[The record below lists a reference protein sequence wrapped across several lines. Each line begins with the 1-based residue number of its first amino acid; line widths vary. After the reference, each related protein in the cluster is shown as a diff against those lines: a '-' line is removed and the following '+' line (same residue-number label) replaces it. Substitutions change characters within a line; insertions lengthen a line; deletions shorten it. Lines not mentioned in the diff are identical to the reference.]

1 MYEQKVKGI
10 SPFNKAN
17 IFYIL
22 YKHPVITCNL
32 LQSHYQILK
41 VEIVQKMR
49 DYSYLLVDLDCC
61 YENQIN
67 RILAKKEIRKEWR
80 FRSRDSIDLQSNLRE
95 LEAPIPELRAIQ
107 LWQHNPPQ
115 FDIMEQALLRIRIEN
130 NIMAIRRV
138 RYGMLK
144 MCKVFLTANRTYLAA
159 VEEEVILCTDE
170 YLSNTDEE

>member
-1 MYEQKVKGI
+1 
-10 SPFNKAN
+10 
-17 IFYIL
+17 
-22 YKHPVITCNL
+22 
-32 LQSHYQILK
+32 
-41 VEIVQKMR
+41 MR
-49 DYSYLLVDLDCC
+49 DYRYLLIDLDWC
-61 YENQIN
+61 YENQTN
-67 RILAKKEIRKEWR
+67 RILAKKAIKKEWR
-80 FRSRDSIDLQSNLRE
+80 FRSQESTDLQSDLRE

-107 LWQHNPPQ
+107 LWQNNPRG